1 METGELSRTIGGAVV
16 SPGSR
21 RHLRGRRGG
30 LKDLPYMPLDV
41 IYEVSSAMQVT
52 SWTRMKLTNSY
63 VSCHADPLSRHAERF
78 VSPDALYQRFSETVV
93 KPSIGPHLE
102 TV

>member
-41 IYEVSSAMQVT
+41 IFEVSSAKQVT
-52 SWTRMKLTNSY
+52 S
-63 VSCHADPLSRHAERF
+63 
-78 VSPDALYQRFSETVV
+78 
-93 KPSIGPHLE
+93 
-102 TV
+102 